1 MPTIDA
7 ESDRFWLEDLRD
19 PDTETPANR
28 ADSGDD
34 ARSFQQDIAAHL
46 ETRLPQEVLERL
58 SENDL
63 LALAERIYDT
73 VDEERRS
80 ELADKAAEKAATN
93 TEKTGLALIDAISI
107 AEAKAVTDEVG
118 IRDVEQWA
126 QQRLDK
132 QAA

>member
-28 ADSGDD
+28 ADSGED
-34 ARSFQQDIAAHL
+34 AQSFQQDIAAHL
-46 ETRLPQEVLERL
+46 ETRLPRDVLKRL

-63 LALAERIYDT
+63 LALAERIYDS
-73 VDEERRS
+73 VSEERRS
-80 ELADKAAEKAATN
+80 ELIDKAAEKAATN
-93 TEKTGLALIDAISI
+93 TEKTGLALLDAISI
-107 AEAKAVTDEVG
+107 AEARAVTDEVG

>member
-19 PDTETPANR
+19 PDTETPANQ
-28 ADSGDD
+28 ADSRED
-34 ARSFQQDIAAHL
+34 AQSFQQDIAAHL
-46 ETRLPQEVLERL
+46 ETRLPRDVLKRL

-63 LALAERIYDT
+63 LTLAERIYDS
-73 VDEERRS
+73 VSEERRS
-80 ELADKAAEKAATN
+80 ERTDKAVEKAATN
-93 TEKTGLALIDAISI
+93 TEKTGLALLDAIST
-107 AEAKAVTDEVG
+107 AEARAVTDEVG
-118 IRDVEQWA
+118 IRDIEQWA

>member
-19 PDTETPANR
+19 PDTETPANQ
-28 ADSGDD
+28 ADSRED
-34 ARSFQQDIAAHL
+34 AQSFQQDIAAHL
-46 ETRLPQEVLERL
+46 ETRLPRDVLKRL

-63 LALAERIYDT
+63 LTLAERIYDS
-73 VDEERRS
+73 VSEERRS
-80 ELADKAAEKAATN
+80 ERTDKAVEKAATN
-93 TEKTGLALIDAISI
+93 TEKTGLALLDAIST
-107 AEAKAVTDEVG
+107 AEARAVTDEIG

>member
-28 ADSGDD
+28 ADSGED
-34 ARSFQQDIAAHL
+34 AQSFQQDIAAHL
-46 ETRLPQEVLERL
+46 ETRLPRDVLKRL

-63 LALAERIYDT
+63 LALAERIYDS
-73 VDEERRS
+73 VSEERRS
-80 ELADKAAEKAATN
+80 ELTDKAAEKAATN
-93 TEKTGLALIDAISI
+93 TEKTGLALLDAIST
-107 AEAKAVTDEVG
+107 AEAKAVADEVG